1 VALVER
7 AVAGA
12 FRYELVTESG
22 DSLGLLTSENDAF
35 EVGDCVSCNGH
46 VYEVQAVDGDV
57 LRVRRV
63 I

>member
-1 VALVER
+1 MGFVER

-22 DSLGLLTSENDAF
+22 ESLGLLTSEHDSW
-35 EVGDCVSCNGH
+35 EVGDCVSCSGH
-46 VYEVQAVDGDV
+46 VYEIQAVEGEV